1 MTDEVKSVTQERLDI
16 DVNHSSIEFAVTFA
30 MNSIVRGR
38 FRDFSGTIMFDEQDP
53 TKSTVSVQ
61 IDSASID
68 TGVELRDDHL
78 RSSEFFEAGVHHD
91 LSFNSTTVARISDE
105 HWHVHGD
112 LSMAGQTHPVTLD
125 TRYFRTVV
133 DATGVT
139 RAGFVSEVDVLRSD
153 WGIEWNDE
161 QEEGVLVSD
170 RVRISLYVSAI
181 PVQRDEAPPRE
192 IPDS

>member
-1 MTDEVKSVTQERLDI
+1 LTRERLDI

-53 TKSTVSVQ
+53 TQSTVSVQ

-78 RSSEFFEAGVHHD
+78 RSSDFLEAGVHHD
-91 LSFNSTTVARISDE
+91 LSFNSTRVETVSDVQ
-105 HWHVHGD
+105 WSVHGD

-125 TRYFRTVV
+125 TRYFGMVV

-139 RAGFVSEVDVLRSD
+139 RAGFVSEVDLSRSE
-153 WGIEWNDE
+153 WGIVWNDE
-161 QEEGVLVSD
+161 QDEGVLLSD
-170 RVRISLYVSAI
+170 RVRISLYISAI
-181 PVQRDEAPPRE
+181 PVGPEEESPTTE
-192 IPDS
+192 ISDS